1 MAKNL
6 SGDLQV
12 ASANRLSDGVVVWL
26 DDAGEWTIR
35 LDRAAIAR
43 DEPGRRDPAA
53 SAPRPRPSRV
63 IDPFLVAVTEDD
75 DGTHRAAVLA
85 RKDPRLG
92 PHLRRHRRRRGALCL
107 IPISTV
113 TTTTT
118 ARSSPS
124 ASISSATRC
133 AAAWPAS

>member
-26 DDAGEWTIR
+26 DDAGDWTSR

-43 DEPGRRDPAA
+43 DKRTGEILLLRAQA
-53 SAPRPRPSRV
+53 EAFAV

-75 DGTHRAAVLA
+75 DGTIEPLSLREKIRASGLTFDVIAADAVRYA
-85 RKDPRLG
+85 
-92 PHLRRHRRRRGALCL
+92 
-107 IPISTV
+107 
-113 TTTTT
+113 
-118 ARSSPS
+118 
-124 ASISSATRC
+124 
-133 AAAWPAS
+133 